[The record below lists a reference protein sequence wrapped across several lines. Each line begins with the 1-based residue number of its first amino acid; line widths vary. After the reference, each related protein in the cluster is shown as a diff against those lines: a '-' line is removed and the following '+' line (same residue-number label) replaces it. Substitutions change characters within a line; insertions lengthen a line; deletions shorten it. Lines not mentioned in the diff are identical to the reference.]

1 MAKSSTAE
9 RIIDAVYPSGMPNAV
24 HTARRKGKQMG
35 SLPFVLYSLDL
46 KYSI

>member
-9 RIIDAVYPSGMPNAV
+9 RKIDAVYPSGMPNAV

-35 SLPFVLYSLDL
+35 SLPFVLYSQDL